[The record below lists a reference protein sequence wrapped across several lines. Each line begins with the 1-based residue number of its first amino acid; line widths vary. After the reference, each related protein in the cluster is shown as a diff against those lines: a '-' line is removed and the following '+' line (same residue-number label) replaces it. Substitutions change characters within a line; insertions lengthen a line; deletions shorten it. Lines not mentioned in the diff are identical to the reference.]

1 MLADA
6 KLTGCLECSFTFSIQ
21 ADEMISKYLQMC
33 KIHNKYIVYKH
44 KSLFKVLKNKI
55 KVMFSSEEPPLNPTL
70 CPLPPQGV
78 SATITPHHVTS
89 TSPSTWRPATWA
101 EACARTVNTTRWA
114 DSASSARRS
123 SSSTRT
129 ETCGTRTSASVSH
142 LYVTS
147 DLWVLLFKGP
157 LHSSHERAVKTSSS
171 GSFSPSGAAVKP
183 LKWKA
188 ESSRC
193 CIMIVISC

>member
-55 KVMFSSEEPPLNPTL
+55 KVMFSSEEPPLHPAL

-89 TSPSTWRPATWA
+89 TSPST
-101 EACARTVNTTRWA
+101 
-114 DSASSARRS
+114 
-123 SSSTRT
+123 
-129 ETCGTRTSASVSH
+129 
-142 LYVTS
+142 
-147 DLWVLLFKGP
+147 
-157 LHSSHERAVKTSSS
+157 
-171 GSFSPSGAAVKP
+171 
-183 LKWKA
+183 
-188 ESSRC
+188 
-193 CIMIVISC
+193 